1 MTNLRWLLIAF
12 LVLAVT
18 GCAGEAHYRMKNP
31 LPDGTSRSIH
41 AAYFTTSLTTPS
53 IVAVYG
59 CVYPIRAPVR
69 CVEAPTILQ
78 GRAASEYFTG
88 ALMTGGIVYGL
99 GNQSTSVQ

>member
-1 MTNLRWLLIAF
+1 MTNLRWLFIAF
-12 LVLAVT
+12 LVLSVI
-18 GCAGEAHYRMKNP
+18 GCAGEAHYRMEAP

-41 AAYFTTSLTTPS
+41 AAYFTTSLTMPS

-69 CVEAPTILQ
+69 CVEAPTILA
-78 GRAASEYFTG
+78 GRPVSEYFT
-88 ALMTGGIVYGL
+88 AAMMTGGIVYGL